1 MNIKLRPWQIEAHQ
15 KAMDW
20 LVSGKKDRHFLI
32 NAAPGA
38 GKTLAACAIAKTL
51 LDSEEVNRVIVIA
64 PRTQVV
70 TQWAEDFTRVTGR
83 HMGKVTAKDGEIG
96 ELGMDVCATWSAI
109 QGLWPELQAVC
120 QTSNVLVICD
130 EHHHAA
136 VEAAWG
142 ESAGGAFESAK
153 YVLVLTGTPIRSDG
167 AESVWLAYDDCGA
180 ISHPEEGTYTLTYG
194 DAVEL
199 GYCRPITFH
208 KHQGKFTVD
217 LGGEQ
222 IKVSGDTEPSLPPNL
237 ARIPGLQTAL
247 DFYKLAKTPQ
257 YISGTEEPLMSGYQA
272 SMIESGIEKLNQLR
286 LTMPEAGGL
295 VIAPNIEVAE
305 FMASLLEL
313 LDGEKPLI
321 VHSQLNNPEDKI
333 KQFRNTNRRWL
344 VSVAMVSEGVDIRRL
359 RVLIY
364 LPKALTELAFRQ
376 AMGRVVRTASY
387 DDLSRAYVVMPAFKT
402 FEKFAKRVEEEM
414 SPAHRVDPGPPKE
427 KICPECGEKNPL
439 SAKICDCGYE
449 FPSKPEGKPV
459 KKCISCGALNVRHA
473 SSCHACGQSFAAEFT
488 LTLEEALRDG
498 VIARGMELDEDEVRE
513 SEKMAPEM
521 KNLILKSGDQN
532 LIRLFQRLPE
542 ESFSKLGLIYEKV
555 RSNMDSHR

>member
-1 MNIKLRPWQIEAHQ
+1 MNIKLRPWQVEAHQ

-20 LVSGKKDRHFLI
+20 LVRGKKDRHFLI

-51 LDSEEVNRVIVIA
+51 IDSEEIERVIVIA

-83 HMGKVTAKDGEIG
+83 HMGKVTAKDGELG
-96 ELGMDVCATWSAI
+96 DLGMDVCATWSAI
-109 QGLWPELQAVC
+109 QGLWPELQSVC
-120 QTSNVLVICD
+120 KSSKVLVICD

-167 AESVWLAYDDCGA
+167 AESVWLAYDDNGA
-180 ISHPEEGTYTLTYG
+180 ISHPEGGTYTLTYG

-217 LGGEQ
+217 LGGEE
-222 IKVSGDTEPSLPPNL
+222 IKVSGDAEPSLPKAL

-257 YISGTEEPLMSGYQA
+257 YVPGTNKPLMTGYQA

-305 FMASLLEL
+305 FMASLLEA

-321 VHSQLNNPEDKI
+321 VHSQLANPEDKI
-333 KQFRNTNRRWL
+333 KQFRNTTRKWL

-364 LPKALTELAFRQ
+364 LPNALTELAFRQ
-376 AMGRVVRTASY
+376 AMGRVVRTADY
-387 DDLSRAYVVMPAFKT
+387 DDYSRAYVVMPAFKT
-402 FEKFAKRVEEEM
+402 FEMYAKRVEEEM
-414 SPAHRVDPGPPKE
+414 SPAHRVDPGSPKE
-427 KICPECGEKNPL
+427 KVCPQCGEKHPL
-439 SAKICDCGYE
+439 STAECSCGYE
-449 FPSKPEGKPV
+449 FPKGPEDKQV
-459 KKCISCGALNVRHA
+459 KKCLSCGAFNLRHA
-473 SSCHACGQSFAAEFT
+473 ENCHACGESFSAEFT
-488 LTLEEALRDG
+488 LTLEEALRVG
-498 VIARGMELDEDEVRE
+498 AIVRGMELDEGEVQG
-513 SEKMAPEM
+513 SEEMAPELQR
-521 KNLILKSGDQN
+521 LILKSGDQH
-532 LIRLFQRLPE
+532 LIRFLKTVPE
-542 ESFSKLGLIYEKV
+542 ESYSRLGRMLDEV
-555 RSNMDSHR
+555 RSGKRGI